1 MIPEEMLREA
11 AKESLEDYVSSLE
24 RDYDSSD
31 PHKFSLKFEKKIE
44 RLKRR
49 VDHPVFY
56 KTMHRVASILLVILV
71 TGSAWITVDA
81 EARAAFFGWVKEV
94 YEVFFVYRFG
104 DDMDIQNESGNYE
117 PTWVPDGYTKAHE
130 TDTGSRIT
138 ILYTNNDGLML
149 KFNYIYAPNE
159 TDIYVV
165 APNAIVNDVVVNGYP
180 ADFIVP
186 SDENS
191 ANVLMWTDI
200 NNCAFHISAF
210 LGEEDILKIAESIYK
225 K

>member
-11 AKESLEDYVSSLE
+11 AKGSLEDYVSSLE

-81 EARAAFFGWVKEV
+81 EARAAFFGWVKER
-94 YEVFFVYRFG
+94 YETYFIYRFE
-104 DDMDIQNESGNYE
+104 DSANINTDIVNYR
-117 PTWVPDGYTKAHE
+117 PTWIPEGYTEFYVDETEGTTAVVYANETGNMLKLNYVNNPDE
-130 TDTGSRIT
+130 TDWFVKTEQVEIKYATINGCMAELFVSKDAETANAVMWIT
-138 ILYTNNDGLML
+138 
-149 KFNYIYAPNE
+149 
-159 TDIYVV
+159 
-165 APNAIVNDVVVNGYP
+165 
-180 ADFIVP
+180 
-186 SDENS
+186 SDN
-191 ANVLMWTDI
+191 T
-200 NNCAFHISAF
+200 AFYLSAF
-210 LGEEDILKIAESIYK
+210 LEEKDLLKVAESIQIK
-225 K
+225 